1 MEPSEPHRTE
11 DRHEPTRRYQWGV
24 PSSCFCWEIKSLVVF
39 PTAKDVVWTFAARMC
54 VCVVHPTP
62 KTFRQIANPLRQPLG
77 TLDALTF
84 DLDLIVT
91 PEDAR
96 VHEQLRR
103 MHAEIAPAD
112 PVLRDGWCALRAYFF
127 EPR

>member
-1 MEPSEPHRTE
+1 
-11 DRHEPTRRYQWGV
+11 
-24 PSSCFCWEIKSLVVF
+24 
-39 PTAKDVVWTFAARMC
+39 MC

-112 PVLRDGWCALRAYFF
+112 PVLRDGWCALRAYFLSHGDWVLAGV
-127 EPR
+127 PSRGAAGCVPLASGT